1 MSRLTPEQ
9 SRLVEQYLP
18 RVASLARTIAAGV
31 SHANVDDLHSAG
43 NEGLVEAALRYD
55 PEAGVPFAAFAHYR
69 VRGAMIDAARRAAPH
84 VRRRSRALRAL
95 QASQALLEEANRN
108 QPSPEVSD
116 PRNLQQRVQAAADL
130 VAQTTA
136 AVMLSRLGPVDPES
150 VADAQRD
157 PEEQV
162 AHGLALS
169 RLRGLVDGCD
179 DEAKKMIEAL
189 YVEGLSMHEYA
200 AQLGISVSTISRHH
214 ARLVGKLAAQM
225 QPPQQSAAA
234 RAPES

>member
-18 RVASLARTIAAGV
+18 RVAPLARMIAAGV
-31 SHANVDDLHSAG
+31 SHANIDDLHSAG
-43 NEGLVEAALRYD
+43 NEGLVEAALRFD
-55 PEAGVPFAAFAHYR
+55 PDAGVPFAAFAHYR

-108 QPSPEVSD
+108 QPSREVSD
-116 PRNLQQRVQAAADL
+116 PRNLQQRVAAAAEL

-150 VADAQRD
+150 VPDAQRD

-162 AHGLALS
+162 ALGLALS
-169 RLRGLVDGCD
+169 RLRALVEACD
-179 DEAKKMIEAL
+179 DEAKRMIEAL

-214 ARLVGKLAAQM
+214 ARLVGRLATQM
-225 QPPQQSAAA
+225 QPSAQQGAQAPQS
-234 RAPES
+234 